1 LKLNSYLVQN
11 RYGVYYLRLQRNG
24 KEWRRSLRTKNPDL
38 VAAVAYRFGA
48 TIHRM
53 AKDIGYIVTLPNGT
67 SVQTDGTQE
76 DHDRALE
83 MVREAQKLQP
93 GAQTVEHVLNAWG
106 VNLTQ
111 STPPTLKAIC
121 LRDAVQQYEPHIKG
135 AAKSIK
141 MAKTTLGRLVSALG
155 ADFDMA
161 GFNDES
167 VATKWLEPRKKIVAG
182 STAKSVMP
190 RLAIVYSRGK

>member
-11 RYGVYYLRLQRNG
+11 RYGVFYLRLQRNG

-38 VAAVAYRFGA
+38 AAAVAYRFGA

-53 AKDIGYIVTLPNGT
+53 AKDISYIVTLPNGT
-67 SVQTDGTQE
+67 SVQTDGTQD

-93 GAQTVEHVLNAWG
+93 GAQTVEHVLNTWG
-106 VNLTQ
+106 INPTQ
-111 STPPTLKAIC
+111 STAPSLKSIC

-155 ADFDMA
+155 ADFNMA

-167 VATKWLEPRKKIVAG
+167 VATKWLEPRKKVVAG
-182 STAKSVMP
+182 STAKKELSWI
-190 RLAIVYSRGK
+190 RLLSLRA